1 MARVIAAFC
10 TDTECKTYA
19 IFDHIDDR
27 TYHGDLVIQ
36 MKSDSKKNTFLDK
49 VLTKE
54 PKPTGNFFSVKRI
67 YLNEGLVTAVNHD
80 GFNTVDE
87 EQEEVE
93 MHSPENLTKS
103 DSTQCENQK
112 SSIDDSIPRH
122 LIEKEKRK
130 ITRSA
135 ADETKSFSLSKHL
148 THSNALADPRNLP
161 SEIDSNLE
169 HKEADALDLTVED
182 REARYFKTTIEAI
195 DAGEELKKNAQ
206 SENGNKETT
215 SKLKRLLWKI
225 KCRKESQTGILKCVY
240 RSPCIRSRLNS
251 STFHIF

>member
-1 MARVIAAFC
+1 MENRETKKPNDPLLCRKKEALKC
-10 TDTECKTYA
+10 
-19 IFDHIDDR
+19 
-27 TYHGDLVIQ
+27 Q
-36 MKSDSKKNTFLDK
+36 KNTD
-49 VLTKE
+49 
-54 PKPTGNFFSVKRI
+54 
-67 YLNEGLVTAVNHD
+67 NE
-80 GFNTVDE
+80 F
-87 EQEEVE
+87 
-93 MHSPENLTKS
+93 
-103 DSTQCENQK
+103 
-112 SSIDDSIPRH
+112 
-122 LIEKEKRK
+122 EKEKRK